1 MEFWWVSAFC
11 LISAAEALSAR
22 CAVHTPFDL
31 GVLTATAAG
40 LIAATVLLLSF
51 VQAGRLACFVLLGV
65 QALDHLSQL
74 FLGPRAGSVCLHAA
88 YPLACIWMI
97 VYLQCPST
105 VRLCVAGRKKRGEKD
120 AAVSRTQFSVTM
132 LDAVEL
138 SLGIVAAVL
147 ARITGAELG
156 MAASAGVA
164 TYAIYSLVLEDAF
177 RRKWQR
183 TFPRAGHGFPSS
195 DTFQWSEACRALA
208 DGDFESVRFHA
219 AMFSNEALDHPAT
232 QLLSSVTEWSELT
245 ADSPTEGRTSLQ
257 RLILDHDFK
266 PTLIHAKAMTNFIGV
281 SKREK
286 LRGLIDDRTML
297 VDMLVAAGLDP
308 DSQFHH
314 QADSVLTRVT
324 GQAFAFNPADNWAAW
339 WEDHRDDWTGDTG
352 AVSIVARLIRV
363 DCDGAADALA
373 VKMSGAAEE
382 PLLRELAAQVL
393 FLNGM
398 QRALREKDPVDT
410 FFRQPQRLLLYP
422 ECTDAFGLLH
432 ADSHVLENL
441 GMPVRKVA
449 RRLMQRVLLV
459 DYISELWTRYPSEL
473 HLDLPWILKTLTGR
487 SFGRLRARDVFQ
499 KWWPTVR
506 ESYLRHDRAFCA
518 GLTAMADN
526 KDFEAESHFRTA
538 LTEHPKEL
546 SSRYNLVLCLMQR
559 KAHTEAAKLLQELTE
574 LEPKESY
581 WWLVLGEMHRNTN
594 QSANAHAAFRR
605 ALELGAHPPKV
616 ALHIGLTFARDQR
629 YSEAI
634 SHLDRVLGTN
644 PSPSKIEALVSQLE
658 NEGLWNLAGHYRE
671 EAFRR
676 GLKVEGGEE
685 IDGDMI
691 A

>member
-11 LISAAEALSAR
+11 LITAAEALHAR
-22 CAVHTPFDL
+22 GNVHTFYDHCA
-31 GVLTATAAG
+31 LTATASA
-40 LIAATVLLLSF
+40 LILSTFLLLQF
-51 VQAGRLACFVLLGV
+51 IQAGRLACFVLLGV

-74 FLGPRAGSVCLHAA
+74 FIGQRSGSVCLHAA

-105 VRLCVAGRKKRGEKD
+105 ARLCTAARKKRGAKEP
-120 AAVSRTQFSVTM
+120 ALSRTQYSVTL

-138 SLGIVAAVL
+138 GLGVITAVL
-147 ARITGAELG
+147 ARATGAELG

-183 TFPRAGHGFPSS
+183 WFPSTERGYPAS
-195 DTFQWSEACRALA
+195 EMFQWREACRALA
-208 DGDFESVRFHA
+208 DNDFESVRFHV
-219 AMFSNEALDHPAT
+219 AMFSNEALAMPAT
-232 QLLSSVTEWSELT
+232 RLLSAVTDWTELT
-245 ADSPTEGRTSLQ
+245 DDSPSEGQASLR

-266 PTLIHAKAMTNFIGV
+266 PTLIHSKTMTTFIAA
-281 SKREK
+281 SNREK
-286 LRGLIDDRTML
+286 LRGLIDDRTAL
-297 VDMLVAAGLDP
+297 IDMLVAAGLNP
-308 DSQFHH
+308 ESQFHN
-314 QADSVLTRVT
+314 QADSVLTRLT

-339 WEDHRDDWTGDTG
+339 WQDHRDDWTGDTG

-363 DCDGAADALA
+363 DCDTAADALA
-373 VKMSGAAEE
+373 AKMGGASEE

-459 DYISELWTRYPSEL
+459 DYISDLWTRYPTEL

-518 GLTAMADN
+518 GLTAIADN
-526 KDFEAESHFRTA
+526 KDVEAEKHFRTA
-538 LTEHPKEL
+538 LAEHPKEL

-559 KAHTEAAKLLQELTE
+559 QAHGEAAQLLQELTQ

-594 QSANAHAAFRR
+594 QSADAHAAFRR

-616 ALHIGLTFARDQR
+616 ALHIGLTFARDRR

-676 GLKVEGGEE
+676 GLKVEGGDE